1 MATGSGKTVVM
12 ALLVAWSYLN
22 RRLESGSG
30 HADNFLIVAPNVI
43 VYERLREDFDSA
55 RIFHGLPIV
64 PAGVE
69 EPSSACR

>member
-22 RRLESGSG
+22 RRPEAGAE
-30 HADNFLIVAPNVI
+30 HADNFLMVAANVI

-55 RIFHGLPIV
+55 RIFHELPII
-64 PAGVE
+64 PPE
-69 EPSSACR
+69 